1 MKNLNLE
8 KYIKAMVVL
17 VVIYSLIINLTI
29 LLVLVMAGG
38 HNEPEQEVAEVPD
51 RIVINDIPELEI
63 EDEYDISIEDSLQQ
77 IRV

>member
-29 LLVLVMAGG
+29 LLVLVMGRG

-51 RIVINDIPELEI
+51 RIVINDVPELEI
-63 EDEYDISIEDSLQQ
+63 TDEYEFAMEG

>member
-17 VVIYSLIINLTI
+17 IVIYSLIINLTI
-29 LLVLVMAGG
+29 LLILVMGGG

-51 RIVINDIPELEI
+51 RIVIKDDIPELEI
-63 EDEYDISIEDSLQQ
+63 TDEYEFAMEG

>member
-1 MKNLNLE
+1 MKNLNLD

-17 VVIYSLIINLTI
+17 VVIYSLISNVAI
-29 LLVLVMAGG
+29 VVVRVMGGG

-51 RIVINDIPELEI
+51 RIVINDVPELEI
-63 EDEYDISIEDSLQQ
+63 TDEYEFAMEG

>member
-17 VVIYSLIINLTI
+17 LVIYSLIINLTI
-29 LLVLVMAGG
+29 LLVLVMSGG

-51 RIVINDIPELEI
+51 RIVINDVPELEI
-63 EDEYDISIEDSLQQ
+63 TDEYEFAMEG

>member
-29 LLVLVMAGG
+29 LLVLVMGGG
-38 HNEPEQEVAEVPD
+38 HNEAEQEVAEVPD
-51 RIVINDIPELEI
+51 RIVINDVPELEI
-63 EDEYDISIEDSLQQ
+63 TDEYEFAMEG

>member
-29 LLVLVMAGG
+29 LLVLVMGGG

-51 RIVINDIPELEI
+51 RIVINDDIPELEI
-63 EDEYDISIEDSLQQ
+63 TDEYEFAMEG

>member
-17 VVIYSLIINLTI
+17 VVIYSIIINLTI
-29 LLVLVMAGG
+29 LLVLVMGG
-38 HNEPEQEVAEVPD
+38 GYNEPEQEVAEVPD

-63 EDEYDISIEDSLQQ
+63 TDEYEFAMEG

>member
-29 LLVLVMAGG
+29 LLVLVMGGG

-51 RIVINDIPELEI
+51 RIVIKDDIPELEI
-63 EDEYDISIEDSLQQ
+63 EDEYEFAMEG

>member
-29 LLVLVMAGG
+29 LLVLVMGG
-38 HNEPEQEVAEVPD
+38 GNNEPEQEVAEVPD

-63 EDEYDISIEDSLQQ
+63 EDEYEFAMEG

>member
-29 LLVLVMAGG
+29 LLVLVMGGG
-38 HNEPEQEVAEVPD
+38 HNKPEQEVAEVPD
-51 RIVINDIPELEI
+51 RIVINDVPELEI
-63 EDEYDISIEDSLQQ
+63 TDEYEFAMEG

>member
-29 LLVLVMAGG
+29 LLILVMGGG

-51 RIVINDIPELEI
+51 RIVIKDDIPELEI
-63 EDEYDISIEDSLQQ
+63 TDEYEFAMEG

>member
-29 LLVLVMAGG
+29 LLVLVMGGG

-51 RIVINDIPELEI
+51 RIVIKDDIPELEI
-63 EDEYDISIEDSLQQ
+63 TDEYEFAMEG

>member
-29 LLVLVMAGG
+29 LLILVMGGG
-38 HNEPEQEVAEVPD
+38 HNEPEQEIAEVPD
-51 RIVINDIPELEI
+51 RIAINDVPELEI
-63 EDEYDISIEDSLQQ
+63 TDEYEFAGDF

>member
-29 LLVLVMAGG
+29 LLVLVMGG
-38 HNEPEQEVAEVPD
+38 GNNEPEQEVAEVPD
-51 RIVINDIPELEI
+51 RIVINDVPELEI
-63 EDEYDISIEDSLQQ
+63 TDEYEFAMEG

>member
-29 LLVLVMAGG
+29 LLVLVMGGG

-51 RIVINDIPELEI
+51 RIVIKDDIPELEI
-63 EDEYDISIEDSLQQ
+63 TDEYEFAGDF